1 MPIVSAGSGV
11 EAVFTQSVTLGRANL
26 PLTFTKYHRQ
36 FKPLSEY
43 SKCYSSKSA
52 LISRKCKLKDC
63 ATFRR
68 LEQNFDND
76 NKIRQ
81 FRFVC
86 EIRSHYTHSSVLWN
100 HTMGSCIFF
109 IMLKSKATARK
120 SIIVCTSFFFNCQA
134 KYKVS
139 LRFFFPYYKLM
150 CCSFSLT
157 YYRNCSDHLYKVLGE
172 VVRWRPIVRVSIY
185 LITQRHPLHLFVP
198 YIHSIE
204 KTLGLS
210 RCKNLTKFS

>member
-139 LRFFFPYYKLM
+139 LRFFFSILQINVLFFFFNLLQELFRPPVQSIGRGGSVEADSPGKHLLNYTTTST
-150 CCSFSLT
+150 SFICT
-157 YYRNCSDHLYKVLGE
+157 
-172 VVRWRPIVRVSIY
+172 IY
-185 LITQRHPLHLFVP
+185 
-198 YIHSIE
+198 
-204 KTLGLS
+204 TLD
-210 RCKNLTKFS
+210 